1 MKGGC
6 VRGGRVEG
14 GHVGGSGNW
23 EVGPKNWW

>member
-1 MKGGC
+1 MKGGR

-23 EVGPKNWW
+23 EIGPKNWW